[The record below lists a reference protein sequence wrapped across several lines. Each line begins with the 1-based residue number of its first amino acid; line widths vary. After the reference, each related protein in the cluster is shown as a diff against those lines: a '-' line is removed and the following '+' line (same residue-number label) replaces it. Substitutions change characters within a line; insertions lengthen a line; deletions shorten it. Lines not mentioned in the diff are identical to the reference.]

1 LRSVNRASEA
11 SLSVS
16 TPQRLSKPIPRKLT
30 AIAEIAAALA
40 AGDSVGA
47 VMPGILTAIASELD
61 GVKAS
66 LWLRGLDGLRR
77 AWAVANDETTV
88 AGVEEQLR
96 QQPPTDDFV
105 VARLVAGGQELGAV
119 SVRPGRALSSED
131 QLFLS
136 TAADLLAPALRDAE
150 HAARLESEVATRTR
164 QIDAQRRFTE
174 KIIDSLPV
182 GLYVIDRAYRIQA
195 WNRKRETGIQGVSR
209 EDAIGRTIF
218 EILHRQPA
226 ELLRSE
232 FESVFETGQM
242 QQFPIESTA
251 FGESRTYRITKIP
264 MELEGEKV
272 SHIITIGEDITEWRQ
287 AEMRFAHAEK
297 LAAIGTLA
305 AGVMHEINN
314 PLATIGACAES
325 LEIGL
330 TEETLNPASDHA
342 ELREALALIQQE
354 VHRCKGIID
363 GLLDF
368 SRPKTTIKALVD
380 LNAVIEKTLR
390 LVKHHPRFLRVVMR
404 VERNARITPVL
415 ANEEQLVQVFM
426 SLLLNALDAME
437 DKGVITLRT
446 RSDDKREM
454 TIAEVVDNG
463 HGIRS
468 ADRTKIFEP
477 FFTTKPPSR
486 GTGLGLSI
494 CYAIVTEHGGRIE
507 VDSVVGEGSVFRIL
521 LPARTS

>member
-1 LRSVNRASEA
+1 VPQTPLSTVARHRS
-11 SLSVS
+11 
-16 TPQRLSKPIPRKLT
+16 SKPIPRTLT

-40 AGDSVGA
+40 TGDSVSA
-47 VMPGILTAIASELD
+47 VMPGILGAVASELD
-61 GVKAS
+61 GTQAS
-66 LWLRGLDGLRR
+66 LWLRGIDGFRR
-77 AWAVANDETTV
+77 AWSVANDET
-88 AGVEEQLR
+88 AAAAVEARLGADDR
-96 QQPPTDDFV
+96 SPTDGFV
-105 VARLVAGGQELGAV
+105 AARLLAGRQELGAL
-119 SVRPGRALSSED
+119 SVRPGRTLTAED

-136 TAADLLAPALRDAE
+136 TVADLLAPALRDAE
-150 HAARLESEVATRTR
+150 YANRLESEVATRTR
-164 QIDAQRRFTE
+164 QIDEQRRFTE

-209 EDAIGRTIF
+209 EEAIGRTIF

-264 MELEGEKV
+264 MQVDGKDV

-287 AEMRFAHAEK
+287 AEARFAHAEK

-325 LEIGL
+325 LEFGL
-330 TEETLNPASDHA
+330 TEGTLNPASDHA
-342 ELREALALIQQE
+342 ELRESLALIQQE

-368 SRPKTTIKALVD
+368 SRPRSTDKSLVD
-380 LNAVIEKTLR
+380 LNTVVEKTLK
-390 LVKHHPRFLRVVMR
+390 LVKHHPRFRRVLLGFEASRRLR
-404 VERNARITPVL
+404 PVL

-446 RSDDKREM
+446 RPDEKDEM
-454 TIAEVVDNG
+454 TVAEVVDNG

-468 ADRTKIFEP
+468 ADQKKIFEP

-494 CYAIVTEHGGRIE
+494 CYAIVNEHGGRIE
-507 VDSVVGEGSVFRIL
+507 VESEVGEGSVFRIL
-521 LPARTS
+521 LPARAA

>member
-1 LRSVNRASEA
+1 
-11 SLSVS
+11 
-16 TPQRLSKPIPRKLT
+16 
-30 AIAEIAAALA
+30 
-40 AGDSVGA
+40 
-47 VMPGILTAIASELD
+47 MPGILTAVASELD
-61 GVKAS
+61 GTQAS

-77 AWAVANDETTV
+77 AWVV
-88 AGVEEQLR
+88 AGDDTSASAIETQLR
-96 QQPPTDDFV
+96 TGGNDMSGDDFV
-105 VARLVAGGQELGAV
+105 VAGLLAGRQELGAI
-119 SVRPGRALSSED
+119 SVRPGRTLSAED

-136 TAADLLAPALRDAE
+136 TVADLLAPALRDAE
-150 HAARLESEVATRTR
+150 NANRLESEVAARTR
-164 QIDAQRRFTE
+164 QIDEQRRFTE

-209 EDAIGRTIF
+209 EEAIGRTIF

-264 MELEGEKV
+264 MEVEGDKV

-287 AEMRFAHAEK
+287 AETRFAHAEK

-314 PLATIGACAES
+314 PLATIGACAET
-325 LEIGL
+325 LELGIVEG
-330 TEETLNPASDHA
+330 TLSPANDSA
-342 ELREALALIQQE
+342 ELRDALSLIQQE
-354 VHRCKGIID
+354 VHRCKGITD

-368 SRPKTTIKALVD
+368 SRPKSTDKMLVD
-380 LNAVIEKTLR
+380 VNVVIEKTLR
-390 LVKHHPRFLRVVMR
+390 LVKHHPRFRRVVVG
-404 VERNARITPVL
+404 VEPGKRIKPVL
-415 ANEEQLVQVFM
+415 ANEEQLIQVFM

-446 RSDDKREM
+446 RCDDKGEM
-454 TIAEVVDNG
+454 TIAEVVDQG

-468 ADRTKIFEP
+468 ADRKKIFEP
-477 FFTTKPPSR
+477 FFTTKPPNR

-494 CYAIVTEHGGRIE
+494 CYAIVAEHGGRIE

-521 LPARTS
+521 LPASDT